1 MTGTAFS
8 LYLHTDRYAISGSVT
23 DRIDI
28 TKIHTLEEALAIIAV
43 LVATGQQREEQIA
56 LLTKQIAL
64 LTEQVAR
71 LSKNSSTSS
80 KPPSSDIVK
89 PPSERRQ
96 PGKGKIGGRP
106 DHTAHML

>member
-1 MTGTAFS
+1 
-8 LYLHTDRYAISGSVT
+8 VT

-64 LTEQVAR
+64 LTEQIALLTEQVAR

-80 KPPSSDIVK
+80 KPP
-89 PPSERRQ
+89 
-96 PGKGKIGGRP
+96 
-106 DHTAHML
+106 